1 MSYITFSSIL
11 VGVLGIVLGFL
22 IRIILGRF
30 SLLNLDKKL
39 KKVQEEVIV
48 EIENEKKRV
57 ISYAKAQMLK
67 EKNQQDR
74 EIRERKNEVFNL
86 ERRLLQREETLDK
99 RISALDKQQSRI
111 DFKLKEFEQKEK
123 IIRDKELSLVKK
135 LENIAGLTK
144 EEAKKIVIEK
154 VENESKR
161 DAQIIINKSE
171 QEAQLLA
178 DKVAKD
184 ILVSTMQRIVTE
196 VSSEFTVTSVELPN
210 DEMKGRIIGK
220 EGRNIRVLET
230 LIGADI
236 IIDDTPEAV
245 VISCFDPVKKEIAK
259 RTLERLVADGRIH
272 PARIEEIVYSVTNEI
287 NNIILEEGEKVVFD
301 LNIHGFDKRL
311 IRGLG
316 RLYFRSSYGQ
326 NVLSHSKETA
336 IIGEILAKEMKLDPV
351 VVKRACLLHDIGKGM
366 ESISENSEGHAITGA
381 ELAQSCGESDI
392 VVNAIAAH
400 HNEIKPESFEAIVVQ
415 IADAISAS
423 RPGARRESLNNYINR
438 LKRLEEIA
446 YGFEGVQKCYAIQA
460 GREVRIIVDNL
471 LINDEKATI
480 LARDI
485 AKKIEVE
492 MRYPGKIKVTIIRET
507 RVIEYAR

>member
-1 MSYITFSSIL
+1 MTYIIFSSIFA
-11 VGVLGIVLGFL
+11 GFILGFL
-22 IRIILGRF
+22 VRVFLGRL
-30 SLLNLDKKL
+30 SLLDLEKNLT
-39 KKVQEEVIV
+39 KVRVESQL
-48 EIENEKKRV
+48 EIENERKQ
-57 ISYAKAQMLK
+57 IIANAKSQMLK

-74 EIRERKNEVFNL
+74 DIRDRKNEIVNL
-86 ERRLLQREETLDK
+86 EKRLLQREETLDK
-99 RISALDKQQSRI
+99 RISALDKQQSRV
-111 DFKLKEFEQKEK
+111 DFKIKEFEQKEK
-123 IIRDKELSLVKK
+123 AIREKEVDLVKR
-135 LENIAGLTK
+135 LENISGLTR
-144 EEAKKIVIEK
+144 EDARKIVIEK
-154 VENESKR
+154 VEHESRR
-161 DAQIIINKSE
+161 DAQLIINKSE

-196 VSSEFTVTSVELPN
+196 VSSEFTVASVELPN

-220 EGRNIRVLET
+220 EGRNIRALET

-245 VISCFDPVKKEIAK
+245 VISCFDPIRKELAK
-259 RTLERLVADGRIH
+259 RTLERLVTDGRIH
-272 PARIEEIVYSVTNEI
+272 PARIEEVVYNVTNEI
-287 NNIILEEGEKVVFD
+287 NSIIQEEGEKVVFD
-301 LNIHGFDKRL
+301 LNIHGLDKRL

-336 IIGEILAKEMKLDPV
+336 IIGEILAKEMKLDPI

-381 ELAQSCGESDI
+381 ELAQSCGESEI

-400 HNEIKPESFEAIVVQ
+400 HNEVKPESLEAIVVQ

-438 LKRLEEIA
+438 LKRLEDIA
-446 YGFEGVQKCYAIQA
+446 YSFEGVQKCYAIQA
-460 GREVRIIVDNL
+460 GREVRIIVDNVL
-471 LINDEKATI
+471 VNDEKSI
-480 LARDI
+480 LLARDI
-485 AKKIEVE
+485 AKKIEAE

>member
-1 MSYITFSSIL
+1 M
-11 VGVLGIVLGFL
+11 
-22 IRIILGRF
+22 
-30 SLLNLDKKL
+30 L
-39 KKVQEEVIV
+39 KK
-48 EIENEKKRV
+48 KTK
-57 ISYAKAQMLK
+57 
-67 EKNQQDR
+67 QDR
-74 EIRERKNEVFNL
+74 DIRDRKNEIVNL
-86 ERRLLQREETLDK
+86 EKRLLQREETLDK
-99 RISALDKQQSRI
+99 RISALDKQQSRV
-111 DFKLKEFEQKEK
+111 DFKIKEFEQKEK
-123 IIRDKELSLVKK
+123 AIREKEADLVKR
-135 LENIAGLTK
+135 LENISGLTR
-144 EEAKKIVIEK
+144 EDARKIVIEK
-154 VENESKR
+154 VEHESRR
-161 DAQIIINKSE
+161 DAQLIINKSE

-196 VSSEFTVTSVELPN
+196 VSSEFTVASVELPN

-220 EGRNIRVLET
+220 EGRNIRALET

-245 VISCFDPVKKEIAK
+245 VISCFDPIRKELAK
-259 RTLERLVADGRIH
+259 RTLERLVTDGRIH
-272 PARIEEIVYSVTNEI
+272 PARIEEVVYNVTNEI
-287 NNIILEEGEKVVFD
+287 NSIIQEEGEKVVFD
-301 LNIHGFDKRL
+301 LNIHGLDKRL

-336 IIGEILAKEMKLDPV
+336 IIGEILAKEMKLDPI

-381 ELAQSCGESDI
+381 ELAQSCGESEI

-400 HNEIKPESFEAIVVQ
+400 HNEVKPESLEAIVVQ

-438 LKRLEEIA
+438 LKRLEDIA
-446 YGFEGVQKCYAIQA
+446 YSFEGVQKCYAIQA
-460 GREVRIIVDNL
+460 GREVRIIVDNVL
-471 LINDEKATI
+471 VNDEKSI
-480 LARDI
+480 LLARDI
-485 AKKIEVE
+485 AKKIEAE

>member
-11 VGVLGIVLGFL
+11 AGVIGVVLGFV

-39 KKVQEEVIV
+39 KRVQEEAIL
-48 EIENEKKRV
+48 EIENERKRI
-57 ISYAKAQMLK
+57 ISHTKAQMLK
-67 EKNQQDR
+67 DKNQQDR

-135 LENIAGLTK
+135 LENISGLTK
-144 EEAKKIVIEK
+144 EEARKIVIERM
-154 VENESKR
+154 ENESKR
-161 DAQIIINKSE
+161 DAQVIINKSE

-245 VISCFDPVKKEIAK
+245 VISCFDPVRKEIAK
-259 RTLERLVADGRIH
+259 RTLERLIADGRIH
-272 PARIEEIVYSVTNEI
+272 PARIEEVVYIVTNEI
-287 NNIILEEGEKVVFD
+287 NSIILEEGEKAVFD

-392 VVNAIAAH
+392 VVNAIASH

-423 RPGARRESLNNYINR
+423 RPGARRESLNNYISR

-471 LINDEKATI
+471 LINDEKATM

-485 AKKIEVE
+485 AKKIEIE

>member
-1 MSYITFSSIL
+1 MIYIIFSSIFA
-11 VGVLGIVLGFL
+11 GFILGFL
-22 IRIILGRF
+22 VRVFLGRL
-30 SLLNLDKKL
+30 SLLDLEKKL
-39 KKVQEEVIV
+39 TKIRVESQL
-48 EIENEKKRV
+48 EIENERRQIIANTK
-57 ISYAKAQMLK
+57 SQMLK

-74 EIRERKNEVFNL
+74 DIRDRKNEIANL
-86 ERRLLQREETLDK
+86 EKRLLQREETLDK
-99 RISALDKQQSRI
+99 RISALDKQQSRV
-111 DFKLKEFEQKEK
+111 DFKIKEFEQKEK
-123 IIRDKELSLVKK
+123 VIREKEADLVKR
-135 LENIAGLTK
+135 LENVSGLTR
-144 EEAKKIVIEK
+144 EDARKIVIEK
-154 VENESKR
+154 VEHESRR
-161 DAQIIINKSE
+161 DAQVIINKSE

-196 VSSEFTVTSVELPN
+196 VSSEFTVASVELPN

-220 EGRNIRVLET
+220 EGRNIRALET

-245 VISCFDPVKKEIAK
+245 VISCFDPIRKELAK
-259 RTLERLVADGRIH
+259 RTLERLVTDGRIH
-272 PARIEEIVYSVTNEI
+272 PARIEEVVYNVTNEI
-287 NNIILEEGEKVVFD
+287 NSIIQEEGEKVVFD
-301 LNIHGFDKRL
+301 LNIHGLDKRL

-336 IIGEILAKEMKLDPV
+336 IIGEILAKEMKLDPI

-366 ESISENSEGHAITGA
+366 ESISDNSEGHAITGA
-381 ELAQSCGESDI
+381 ELAQSCGESEI

-400 HNEIKPESFEAIVVQ
+400 HNEVKPESLEAIVVQ

-438 LKRLEEIA
+438 LKRLEDIA
-446 YGFEGVQKCYAIQA
+446 YSFEGVQKCYAIQA
-460 GREVRIIVDNL
+460 GREVRIIVDNVL
-471 LINDEKATI
+471 VNDEKSI
-480 LARDI
+480 LLARNI
-485 AKKIEVE
+485 AKKIEAE

>member
-1 MSYITFSSIL
+1 MIYIIFSSIFA
-11 VGVLGIVLGFL
+11 GFILGFL
-22 IRIILGRF
+22 VKVFLGRL
-30 SLLNLDKKL
+30 SLLDLEKNLTKVRVESKL
-39 KKVQEEVIV
+39 
-48 EIENEKKRV
+48 EIENERRQ
-57 ISYAKAQMLK
+57 IIANAKSQMLK

-74 EIRERKNEVFNL
+74 DIRDRKNEIVNL
-86 ERRLLQREETLDK
+86 EKRLLQREETLDK
-99 RISALDKQQSRI
+99 RISALDKQQSRV
-111 DFKLKEFEQKEK
+111 DFKIKEFEHKEK
-123 IIRDKELSLVKK
+123 IIREKEADLIKR
-135 LENIAGLTK
+135 LENISGLTR
-144 EEAKKIVIEK
+144 EDARKIVIEK
-154 VENESKR
+154 IEHESRR
-161 DAQIIINKSE
+161 DAQVIINKSE

-196 VSSEFTVTSVELPN
+196 VSSEFTVASVELPN

-220 EGRNIRVLET
+220 EGRNIRALET

-245 VISCFDPVKKEIAK
+245 VISCFDPIRKELAK
-259 RTLERLVADGRIH
+259 RTLERLVTDGRIH
-272 PARIEEIVYSVTNEI
+272 PARIEEVVYNVTNEI
-287 NNIILEEGEKVVFD
+287 NSIIQEEGEKVVFD
-301 LNIHGFDKRL
+301 LNIHGLDKRL

-381 ELAQSCGESDI
+381 ELAQSCGESEI

-400 HNEIKPESFEAIVVQ
+400 HNEVKPESLEAIVVQ

-438 LKRLEEIA
+438 LKRLEDIA
-446 YGFEGVQKCYAIQA
+446 YSFEGVQKCYAIQA
-460 GREVRIIVDNL
+460 GREVRIIVDNVL
-471 LINDEKATI
+471 VNDEKSVL

-485 AKKIEVE
+485 AKKIEAE

>member
-1 MSYITFSSIL
+1 MTYIIFSSIFA
-11 VGVLGIVLGFL
+11 GFILGFL
-22 IRIILGRF
+22 VRVFLGRL
-30 SLLNLDKKL
+30 SLLDLEKNLT
-39 KKVQEEVIV
+39 KVRVESQL
-48 EIENEKKRV
+48 EIENERKQ
-57 ISYAKAQMLK
+57 IIANAKSQMLK

-74 EIRERKNEVFNL
+74 DIRDRKNEIANL
-86 ERRLLQREETLDK
+86 EKRLLQREETLDK
-99 RISALDKQQSRI
+99 RISALDKQQSRV
-111 DFKLKEFEQKEK
+111 DFKIKEFEQKEK
-123 IIRDKELSLVKK
+123 AIREKEADLVKR
-135 LENIAGLTK
+135 LENISGLTR
-144 EEAKKIVIEK
+144 EDARKIVIEK
-154 VENESKR
+154 VEHESRR
-161 DAQIIINKSE
+161 DAQLIINKSE

-196 VSSEFTVTSVELPN
+196 VSSEFTVASVELPN

-220 EGRNIRVLET
+220 EGRNIRALET

-245 VISCFDPVKKEIAK
+245 VISCFDPIRKELAK
-259 RTLERLVADGRIH
+259 RTLERLVTDGRIH
-272 PARIEEIVYSVTNEI
+272 PARIEEVVYNVTNEI
-287 NNIILEEGEKVVFD
+287 NSIIQEEGEKVVFD
-301 LNIHGFDKRL
+301 LNIHGLDKRL

-336 IIGEILAKEMKLDPV
+336 IIGEILAKEMKLDPI

-381 ELAQSCGESDI
+381 ELAQSCGESEI

-400 HNEIKPESFEAIVVQ
+400 HNEVKPESLEAIVVQ

-438 LKRLEEIA
+438 LKRLEDIA
-446 YGFEGVQKCYAIQA
+446 YSFEGVQKCYAIQA
-460 GREVRIIVDNL
+460 GREVRIIVDNVL
-471 LINDEKATI
+471 VNDEKSI
-480 LARDI
+480 LLARDI
-485 AKKIEVE
+485 AKKIEAE

>member
-1 MSYITFSSIL
+1 MIYIIFSSIFA
-11 VGVLGIVLGFL
+11 GFILGFL
-22 IRIILGRF
+22 VRVFLGRL
-30 SLLNLDKKL
+30 SLLDLEKNLT
-39 KKVQEEVIV
+39 KVRVESQL
-48 EIENEKKRV
+48 EIENERKQ
-57 ISYAKAQMLK
+57 IIANAKSQMLK

-74 EIRERKNEVFNL
+74 DIRDRKNEIVNL
-86 ERRLLQREETLDK
+86 EKRLLQREETLDK
-99 RISALDKQQSRI
+99 RISALDKQQSRV
-111 DFKLKEFEQKEK
+111 DFKIKEFEQKEK
-123 IIRDKELSLVKK
+123 LIREKEADLVKK
-135 LENIAGLTK
+135 LESISGLTR
-144 EEAKKIVIEK
+144 EDARKIVIEK
-154 VENESKR
+154 VEHESKR
-161 DAQIIINKSE
+161 DAQVIINKSE

-196 VSSEFTVTSVELPN
+196 VSSEFTVASVELPN

-220 EGRNIRVLET
+220 EGRNIRALET

-245 VISCFDPVKKEIAK
+245 VISCFDPIRKELAK
-259 RTLERLVADGRIH
+259 RTLERLVTDGRIH
-272 PARIEEIVYSVTNEI
+272 PARIEEVVYNVTNEI
-287 NNIILEEGEKVVFD
+287 NSIIQEEGEKVVFD
-301 LNIHGFDKRL
+301 LNIHGLDKRL

-336 IIGEILAKEMKLDPV
+336 IIGEILAKEMKLDPI

-366 ESISENSEGHAITGA
+366 ESISDNSEGHAITGA
-381 ELAQSCGESDI
+381 ELAQSCGESEI

-400 HNEIKPESFEAIVVQ
+400 HNEVKPESLEAIVVQ

-438 LKRLEEIA
+438 LKRLEDIA
-446 YGFEGVQKCYAIQA
+446 YSFEGVQKCYAIQA
-460 GREVRIIVDNL
+460 GREVRIIVDNAL
-471 LINDEKATI
+471 VNDEKSI
-480 LARDI
+480 VLARDI
-485 AKKIEVE
+485 AKKIETE

>member
-1 MSYITFSSIL
+1 MLYITFSSIL
-11 VGVLGIVLGFL
+11 AVVIGVILGFT
-22 IRIILGRF
+22 IRIVLGRF
-30 SLLNLDKKL
+30 SLLNLGKKL
-39 KKVQEEVIV
+39 EKIKEEAIL
-48 EIENEKKRV
+48 EIDDEKKQI
-57 ISYAKAQMLK
+57 ISTAKAQMLK
-67 EKNQQDR
+67 EKNQQDK
-74 EIRERKNEVFNL
+74 EIRERRNEIFNI
-86 ERRLLQREETLDK
+86 EKRLLQREETLDK
-99 RISALDKQQSRI
+99 RMSALDKQQNRI
-111 DFKLKEFEQKEK
+111 DSKVKEFEQKEK
-123 IIRDKELSLVKK
+123 TIREKEISLGKK
-135 LENIAGLTK
+135 LESISGLTK
-144 EEAKKIVIEK
+144 EEAKKIVIER

-161 DAQIIINKSE
+161 DAQLIINKSE

-178 DKVAKD
+178 DKLSKD
-184 ILVSTMQRIVTE
+184 ILVSTMQRMVTE
-196 VSSEFTVTSVELPN
+196 VSSEFTIASVALPN

-245 VISCFDPVKKEIAK
+245 VISCFNPVRKEIAK
-259 RTLERLVADGRIH
+259 RTLERLITDGRIH
-272 PARIEEIVYSVTNEI
+272 PARIEEVVHSVTNEI

-301 LNIHGFDKRL
+301 LNIHGLDKRL

-336 IIGEILAKEMKLDPV
+336 IMGEILAKEMKLDPV

-400 HNEIKPESFEAIVVQ
+400 HNEIKPESLEAIVVQ

-471 LINDEKATI
+471 LVNDEKATM
-480 LARDI
+480 LARNI

>member
-1 MSYITFSSIL
+1 MIYIIFSSIFA
-11 VGVLGIVLGFL
+11 GFILGFL
-22 IRIILGRF
+22 VRVFLGRL
-30 SLLNLDKKL
+30 SLLDLEKNL
-39 KKVQEEVIV
+39 KKVRVESQL
-48 EIENEKKRV
+48 EIENERRQ
-57 ISYAKAQMLK
+57 IIANAKSQMLK

-74 EIRERKNEVFNL
+74 DIRDRKNEIVNL
-86 ERRLLQREETLDK
+86 EKRLLQREETLDK
-99 RISALDKQQSRI
+99 RISALDKQQSRV
-111 DFKLKEFEQKEK
+111 DFKIKEFEQKEK
-123 IIRDKELSLVKK
+123 VIREKEADLVKR
-135 LENIAGLTK
+135 LENISGLTR
-144 EEAKKIVIEK
+144 EDARKIVIEK
-154 VENESKR
+154 VEHESKR
-161 DAQIIINKSE
+161 DAQVIINKSE

-196 VSSEFTVTSVELPN
+196 VSSEFTVASVELPN

-220 EGRNIRVLET
+220 EGRNIRALET

-245 VISCFDPVKKEIAK
+245 VISCFDPIRKELAK
-259 RTLERLVADGRIH
+259 RTLERLVTDGRIH
-272 PARIEEIVYSVTNEI
+272 PARIEEVVYNVTNEI
-287 NNIILEEGEKVVFD
+287 NSIIQEEGEKVVFD
-301 LNIHGFDKRL
+301 LNIHGLDKRL

-366 ESISENSEGHAITGA
+366 ESISDNSEGHAITGA
-381 ELAQSCGESDI
+381 ELAQSCGESEI

-400 HNEIKPESFEAIVVQ
+400 HNEVKPESLEAIVVQ

-438 LKRLEEIA
+438 LKRLEDIA
-446 YGFEGVQKCYAIQA
+446 YSFEGVQKCYAIQA
-460 GREVRIIVDNL
+460 GREVRIIVDNAV
-471 LINDEKATI
+471 INDEKSI
-480 LARDI
+480 LLARDI
-485 AKKIEVE
+485 AKKIEAE

>member
-1 MSYITFSSIL
+1 MIYIIFSSIFA
-11 VGVLGIVLGFL
+11 GFILGFL
-22 IRIILGRF
+22 VRVFLGRL
-30 SLLNLDKKL
+30 SLLDLEKNL
-39 KKVQEEVIV
+39 KKVRVESQL
-48 EIENEKKRV
+48 EIENERRQ
-57 ISYAKAQMLK
+57 IIANAKSQMLK

-74 EIRERKNEVFNL
+74 DIRDRKNEIVNL
-86 ERRLLQREETLDK
+86 EKRLLQREETLDK
-99 RISALDKQQSRI
+99 RISALDKQQSRV
-111 DFKLKEFEQKEK
+111 DFKIKEFEQKEK
-123 IIRDKELSLVKK
+123 VLREKEADLVKR
-135 LENIAGLTK
+135 LENISGLTR
-144 EEAKKIVIEK
+144 EDARKIVIEK
-154 VENESKR
+154 VEHESKR
-161 DAQIIINKSE
+161 DAQVIINKSE

-196 VSSEFTVTSVELPN
+196 VSSEFTVASVELPN

-220 EGRNIRVLET
+220 EGRNIRALET

-245 VISCFDPVKKEIAK
+245 VISCFDPIRKELAK
-259 RTLERLVADGRIH
+259 RTLERLVTDGRIH
-272 PARIEEIVYSVTNEI
+272 PARIEEVVYNVTNEI
-287 NNIILEEGEKVVFD
+287 NSIIQEEGEKVVFD
-301 LNIHGFDKRL
+301 LNIHGLDKRL

-366 ESISENSEGHAITGA
+366 ESISDNSEGHAITGA
-381 ELAQSCGESDI
+381 ELAQSCGESEI

-400 HNEIKPESFEAIVVQ
+400 HNEVKPESLEAIVVQ

-438 LKRLEEIA
+438 LKRLEDIA
-446 YGFEGVQKCYAIQA
+446 YSFEGVQKCYAIQA
-460 GREVRIIVDNL
+460 GREVRIIVDNA
-471 LINDEKATI
+471 LINDEKSI
-480 LARDI
+480 LLARGI
-485 AKKIEVE
+485 AKKIEAE

>member
-1 MSYITFSSIL
+1 MLYITFSSIL
-11 VGVLGIVLGFL
+11 AVVIGVVLGFA
-22 IRIILGRF
+22 IRIVLDRI
-30 SLLNLDKKL
+30 SLLNLGKKL
-39 KKVQEEVIV
+39 EKIKEEAIL
-48 EIENEKKRV
+48 EIGNEKKQI
-57 ISYAKAQMLK
+57 ISNAKAQMLK
-67 EKNQQDR
+67 EKNQQDK
-74 EIRERKNEVFNL
+74 EIRERRNEIFNL
-86 ERRLLQREETLDK
+86 EKRLLQREETLDK
-99 RISALDKQQSRI
+99 RMSALDKQQSRI
-111 DFKLKEFEQKEK
+111 DSRVKEFEQKEK
-123 IIRDKELSLVKK
+123 TIREKEISLVKK
-135 LENIAGLTK
+135 LENISGLTK
-144 EEAKKIVIEK
+144 EEAKKIVIER
-154 VENESKR
+154 VENEAKR

-178 DKVAKD
+178 DKLSKD
-184 ILVSTMQRIVTE
+184 ILVSTMQRMVTE
-196 VSSEFTVTSVELPN
+196 VSSEFTIASVALPN

-245 VISCFDPVKKEIAK
+245 VISCFNPVRKEIAK
-259 RTLERLVADGRIH
+259 RTLERLITDGRIH
-272 PARIEEIVYSVTNEI
+272 PARIEEVVHSVTNEI

-301 LNIHGFDKRL
+301 LNIHGLDKRL

-336 IIGEILAKEMKLDPV
+336 IMGEILAKEMKLDPV

-400 HNEIKPESFEAIVVQ
+400 HNEIKPESLEAIVVQ

-471 LINDEKATI
+471 LVNDEKATM
-480 LARDI
+480 LARNI

>member
-39 KKVQEEVIV
+39 KKVQEEAIV

-67 EKNQQDR
+67 ERNQQDR

-245 VISCFDPVKKEIAK
+245 VISCFDPVRKEIAK

>member
-1 MSYITFSSIL
+1 MIYIIFSSIFACF
-11 VGVLGIVLGFL
+11 ILGFL
-22 IRIILGRF
+22 VRVFLGRL
-30 SLLNLDKKL
+30 SLLDLEKNL
-39 KKVQEEVIV
+39 KKVRVESQL
-48 EIENEKKRV
+48 EIENERRQ
-57 ISYAKAQMLK
+57 IIANAKSQMLK

-74 EIRERKNEVFNL
+74 DIRDRKNEIVNL
-86 ERRLLQREETLDK
+86 EKRLLQREETLDK
-99 RISALDKQQSRI
+99 RISALDKQQSRV
-111 DFKLKEFEQKEK
+111 DFKIKEFEQKEK
-123 IIRDKELSLVKK
+123 VLREKEADLVKR
-135 LENIAGLTK
+135 LENISGLTR
-144 EEAKKIVIEK
+144 EDARKIVIEK
-154 VENESKR
+154 VEHESKR
-161 DAQIIINKSE
+161 DAQVIINKSE

-196 VSSEFTVTSVELPN
+196 VSSEFTVASVELPN

-220 EGRNIRVLET
+220 EGRNIRALET

-245 VISCFDPVKKEIAK
+245 VISCFDPIRKELAK
-259 RTLERLVADGRIH
+259 RTLERLVTDGRIH
-272 PARIEEIVYSVTNEI
+272 PARIEEVVYNVTNEI
-287 NNIILEEGEKVVFD
+287 NSIIQEEGEKVVFD
-301 LNIHGFDKRL
+301 LNIHGLDKRL

-366 ESISENSEGHAITGA
+366 ESISDNSEGHAITGA
-381 ELAQSCGESDI
+381 ELAQSCGESEI

-400 HNEIKPESFEAIVVQ
+400 HNEVKPESLEAIVVQ

-438 LKRLEEIA
+438 LKRLEDIA
-446 YGFEGVQKCYAIQA
+446 YSFEGVQKCYAIQA
-460 GREVRIIVDNL
+460 GREVRIIVDNA
-471 LINDEKATI
+471 LINDEKSI
-480 LARDI
+480 LLARDI
-485 AKKIEVE
+485 AKKIEAE

>member
-1 MSYITFSSIL
+1 MIYIIFSSIFA
-11 VGVLGIVLGFL
+11 GFILGFL
-22 IRIILGRF
+22 VRVFLGRL
-30 SLLNLDKKL
+30 SLLDLEKNL
-39 KKVQEEVIV
+39 KKVRVESQL
-48 EIENEKKRV
+48 EIENERRQ
-57 ISYAKAQMLK
+57 IIANAKSQMLK
-67 EKNQQDR
+67 EKTKQDR
-74 EIRERKNEVFNL
+74 DIRDRKNEIVNL
-86 ERRLLQREETLDK
+86 EKRLLQREETLDK
-99 RISALDKQQSRI
+99 RISALDKQQSRV
-111 DFKLKEFEQKEK
+111 DFKIKEFEQKEK
-123 IIRDKELSLVKK
+123 VIREKEADLVKR
-135 LENIAGLTK
+135 LENISGLTR
-144 EEAKKIVIEK
+144 EDARKIVIEK
-154 VENESKR
+154 VEHESKR
-161 DAQIIINKSE
+161 DAQVIINKSE

-196 VSSEFTVTSVELPN
+196 VSSEFTVASVELPN

-220 EGRNIRVLET
+220 EGRNIRALET

-245 VISCFDPVKKEIAK
+245 VISCFDPIRKELAK
-259 RTLERLVADGRIH
+259 RTLERLVTDGRIH
-272 PARIEEIVYSVTNEI
+272 PARIEEVVYNVTNEI
-287 NNIILEEGEKVVFD
+287 NSIIQEEGEKVVFD
-301 LNIHGFDKRL
+301 LNIHGLDKRL

-366 ESISENSEGHAITGA
+366 ESISDNSEGHAITGA
-381 ELAQSCGESDI
+381 ELAQSCGESEI

-400 HNEIKPESFEAIVVQ
+400 HNEVKPESLEAIVVQ

-438 LKRLEEIA
+438 LKRLEDIA
-446 YGFEGVQKCYAIQA
+446 YSFEGVQKCYAIQA
-460 GREVRIIVDNL
+460 GREVRIIVDNA
-471 LINDEKATI
+471 LINDEKSI
-480 LARDI
+480 LLARDI
-485 AKKIEVE
+485 AKKIEAE